1 VTNPSPATLTPD
13 ELEERAAIAFLEAF
27 LADRATDQRH
37 TLAEYAAR
45 FPRFEARIAKE
56 WLLATG
62 QVLAERMS
70 PSGHSENGDHDHI
83 GPYRLVRELG
93 RGGQGVVYL
102 ANDTRLDR
110 PVALKVLA
118 RDLNALA
125 GPAMLR
131 LQREAD
137 AIARLDHPGIATI
150 FETGSDERSA
160 WIAMR
165 YVGGGSVQQR
175 IAERIAKGQAPPQTR
190 SELQSI
196 VRLVERSARALDA
209 AHRAGILHR
218 DVKPANLL
226 LAAPEEPVLVD
237 FGLASD
243 ADSRTPTIT
252 MPGAVFGTL
261 CYLAPERLAGAT
273 ADARADVHGLGAILF
288 ELLTHERPYQR
299 ATTAGE
305 LKAIA
310 DETLGDV
317 RARNPAVP
325 RDLAVVVA
333 TALARA
339 PDERYQTAAAFAD
352 DLARVLA
359 HEPIQARPASAFV
372 HLHRWTQRN
381 PGLAAA
387 LFVLAF
393 VLTGGL
399 ATTTWLWQQSSQALA
414 SVHRLADLKLARE
427 LGQRST
433 ALWPARP
440 EVQPAMLSWQREFAE
455 LVARAPLHEHHLAE
469 LPPAGTDRT
478 ADWERQQLEELRTEL
493 AALAQTEVGV
503 QQRLD
508 TAKTIRQR
516 SIGDHA
522 GAWQQTIARIAQN
535 PRYHGLSL
543 TPQLGLVPLG
553 PDPSSGLEEFAHLV
567 SGSLPTR
574 QADGH
579 LQLAGDAAIVLVLI
593 PGGDA
598 VLGAEAKAPVD
609 GHVANV
615 DGTASDQLGPCY
627 SLRLEPFFLSKF
639 EMTQEQWQRHTGH
652 NPSTYHPGNELTAA
666 NEPRHPVELI
676 SWLDT
681 DRVLRELDLCL
692 PSEAQ
697 WEWAYRAGTHT
708 RYPSGDDEH
717 SLRGYE
723 NLCDVTSR
731 DRGGNQRLRFLDW
744 LDDGF
749 LVHAPVGSFAPNG
762 WGCHDLGGNVKE
774 WCADTWEDYPACA
787 PRAGDGLRHGQ
798 FERYRIV
805 RGGSFSSYSDEPR
818 AAARS
823 GIQKEAAGAECGV
836 RPARVIERP

>member
-1 VTNPSPATLTPD
+1 MTSPSPATLTPD
-13 ELEERAAIAFLEAF
+13 ELEERAAIAFLEQL
-27 LADRATDQRH
+27 LADRAMDQRR
-37 TLAEYAAR
+37 TLADYAAR

-62 QVLAERMS
+62 QVLAE
-70 PSGHSENGDHDHI
+70 PSAATTPEGEADHI

-110 PVALKVLA
+110 QVALKVLA
-118 RDLNALA
+118 RDVNALA

-150 FETGSDERSA
+150 FETGHDERAA

-165 YVGGGSVQQR
+165 YVGGGSVQQCIAKR
-175 IAERIAKGQAPPQTR
+175 IAQGQARPQTR

-226 LAAPEEPVLVD
+226 LAGPEEPVLVD

-299 ATTAGE
+299 ATTASE

-310 DETLGDV
+310 DETLADV
-317 RARNPAVP
+317 RTRNPAVP

-339 PDERYQTAAAFAD
+339 PDERYQTAAALAD

-372 HLHRWTQRN
+372 RLHRWMQRN

-387 LFVLAF
+387 LLGLAV

-427 LGQRST
+427 LGQRSA

-455 LVARAPLHEHHLAE
+455 LAARAPLHERRFHE
-469 LPPAGTDRT
+469 LPAAGSDRT

-493 AALAQTEVGV
+493 VSLAVTAVSV

-508 TAKTIRQR
+508 TAQTIRQR
-516 SIGDHA
+516 SIDDHQ
-522 GAWQQTIARIAQN
+522 GAWQQAIARIAQN
-535 PRYHGLSL
+535 PRYGGFTLA
-543 TPQLGLVPLG
+543 PQLGLVPLG
-553 PDPSSGLEEFAHLV
+553 PDPQSGLEEFAHLT

-574 QADGH
+574 DADGR
-579 LQLAGDAAIVLVLI
+579 LQLAAAAAIVLVLI
-593 PGGDA
+593 PGGEA
-598 VLGAEAKAPVD
+598 VLGAEAKPPAA
-609 GHVANV
+609 GHAANV
-615 DGTASDQLGPCY
+615 DSTATTQLGPCY

-639 EMTQEQWQRHTGH
+639 EMTQEQWQGQTGQ
-652 NPSTYHPGNELTAA
+652 NPSTYHPGNELTAT
-666 NEPRHPVELI
+666 NEPRHPVELV

-692 PSEAQ
+692 PTEAQ
-697 WEWAYRAGTHT
+697 WEWAYRAGSRS
-708 RYPSGDDEH
+708 RYPSGEDER
-717 SLRGYE
+717 SLQGRE

-749 LVHAPVGSFAPNG
+749 LAHAPVGSFLPNA

-774 WCADTWEDYPACA
+774 WCRDTWEDYPACA
-787 PRAGDGLRHGQ
+787 PRPGDGLRHGQ

-823 GIQKEAAGAECGV
+823 GIQKESTGAECGV
-836 RPARVIERP
+836 RPARAIERP